1 MHQDSDDT
9 SFISDLPNGPL
20 DEYRNRAKFD
30 WKKLKI
36 VIEEPNILKLKVNI
50 DSIPQIKHLNNLKKK

>member
-1 MHQDSDDT
+1 MHPESDDT
-9 SFISDLPNGPL
+9 SFISDLPSGPL

-36 VIEEPNILKLKVNI
+36 IIEEPNILKLKVT
-50 DSIPQIKHLNNLKKK
+50 IPSNLTF